1 VNVKAIYLLRML
13 LLRNIASRSWGQ
25 YQLNGNRFSKYLA
38 AKKIV
43 EAVSRFFK
51 YGQLAQQGQ
60 QDTSLSTEPKKVTV
74 RLKRGSWEIE
84 ITSAEDRLQQAVES
98 VLAGMA
104 SKETMLVESQEA
116 EQDQRRFETCRG
128 VILTMWKEGW
138 FASPRALSEV
148 HEEMSRRGY
157 HYDRTAVSHTLV
169 DLVREGSL
177 FRDGSMRNYR
187 YVQKHPFKA
196 QQA

>member
-1 VNVKAIYLLRML
+1 MAAPFEMERAVLVQPSAPV
-13 LLRNIASRSWGQ
+13 ASSN
-25 YQLNGNRFSKYLA
+25 NGNLDNRRNK
-38 AKKIV
+38 V
-43 EAVSRFFK
+43 
-51 YGQLAQQGQ
+51 QL
-60 QDTSLSTEPKKVTV
+60 SETEKAPTVTV
-74 RLKRGSWEIE
+74 RLKRGAWEIE
-84 ITSAEDRLQQAVES
+84 ITTKEDRVQQAVES

-104 SKETMLVESQEA
+104 SKEPILVQSQEPEA
-116 EQDQRRFETCRG
+116 DQRRFETCRG

-138 FASPRALSEV
+138 FANPRALSEV

-187 YVQKHPFKA
+187 YVQKYPFKP
-196 QQA
+196 QA

>member
-1 VNVKAIYLLRML
+1 MEQVIKGLVQEGAAITSS
-13 LLRNIASRSWGQ
+13 N
-25 YQLNGNRFSKYLA
+25 NGNLSNRLN
-38 AKKIV
+38 KI
-43 EAVSRFFK
+43 
-51 YGQLAQQGQ
+51 QL
-60 QDTSLSTEPKKVTV
+60 SETERPPNVTV

-84 ITSAEDRLQQAVES
+84 ITAQEDRVQQAVES

-104 SKETMLVESQEA
+104 SKEQALVQSQET
-116 EQDQRRFETCRG
+116 EPDERRFETCRG
-128 VILTMWKEGW
+128 VIMTMWKEGW

-187 YVQKHPFKA
+187 YIQKYPFKG